1 MPKKPFI
8 SIITGEKD
16 WSNSELF
23 RILLSRGVE
32 CRMIDI
38 LNKKVRFYDIYH
50 SSNLL
55 VNRIFTDDLIS
66 KHYMVLKELANLIE
80 VFHQLNFLVLN
91 SFQSFFFEIS
101 RLRTFLQLM
110 KFGISFPYFRV
121 YEDANSFS
129 GMKYPVV
136 IKPNC
141 SGKNYLTA
149 IVDTK
154 EEGEEFISG
163 NLNEL
168 QHDNFFIIQNYID
181 SPDRLIYRIKNFGE
195 FKVVLQIPCDRI
207 YKKEEIKILNEY
219 PPELLDIAVRT
230 FSATNNQLGSV
241 DILKDSNNEYYII
254 DIDATSRFQETDIEL
269 YKFNPLEV
277 YADFILKSFKNRSVK
292 TFRND

>member
-32 CRMIDI
+32 CQLVDI
-38 LNKKVRFYDIYH
+38 LNKKVRFYDIFH
-50 SSNLL
+50 ISNVL
-55 VNRIFTDDLIS
+55 VNRIFTDELVS
-66 KHYMVLKELANLIE
+66 KHYMVIKELASLIE
-80 VFHQLNFLVLN
+80 VFNQLSFLVVN
-91 SFQSFFFEIS
+91 SSQSFFFEIS

-110 KFGISFPYFRV
+110 KFKILFPYFKV
-121 YEDANSFS
+121 YEDNKTFDEL
-129 GMKYPVV
+129 KFPVV

-141 SGKNYLTA
+141 SGKNFLTA
-149 IVDTK
+149 IVDSK
-154 EEGEEFISG
+154 EEGEVFISE
-163 NLNEL
+163 NLSKL
-168 QHDNFFIIQNYID
+168 QHDNFFIIQNYIN
-181 SPDRLIYRIKNFGE
+181 SPDRVIYRVKNFGE

-207 YKKEEIKILNEY
+207 SKREEAKILNDY
-219 PPELLDIAVRT
+219 PPELLDIAVRI

-241 DILKDSNNEYYII
+241 DILKDSEGKYYLI

-277 YADFILKSFKNRSVK
+277 YADFILKSFKNKSVK